1 MSLDIGNL
9 ELMGSEFGKMM
20 KQFWNDAWIR
30 LGIIVGGGILLWK
43 GLDKLDLTGTGGR
56 IKNFFQENDLV
67 DVMQEVAGYIQLV
80 PSLITP
86 IVKKVAPDVD
96 VSNLA
101 EGADWI
107 ADMIQSLSAVAGT
120 ARKLMKGR

>member
-43 GLDKLDLTGTGGR
+43 GLDKLDLTSTGGR